1 MVMCLGPAGHLQ
13 KDRLCHL
20 SLCSN
25 KQLRSGAVLHECYM
39 GACSSTSC
47 LRAVE
52 QTVEAHCM
60 YCPAE
65 DEVGGKRK
73 LEDAAIEAAKR
84 PRTDGQPPFLP
95 GSTHRCL
102 YMSGIAMP
110 VAQRSGENGLSSAGT
125 LPHLCFV

>member
-1 MVMCLGPAGHLQ
+1 
-13 KDRLCHL
+13 
-20 SLCSN
+20 
-25 KQLRSGAVLHECYM
+25 
-39 GACSSTSC
+39 
-47 LRAVE
+47 
-52 QTVEAHCM
+52 M

-102 YMSGIAMP
+102 FTSGYY
-110 VAQRSGENGLSSAGT
+110 SAWGT
-125 LPHLCFV
+125 PTLKEWTIKLWHTSTFYLV